1 MAEPIRGESIRNE
14 EPITTSDLA
23 GMPGTYKN
31 DPNLAAEAEAE
42 NRDPRGP
49 QLVENDFALE
59 DLRNES
65 VNDTPEIHRA
75 WETNR
80 STRDASNTGR
90 QALDTTAPPFRETEV
105 TDYQSRW
112 SNVQAEFVDDPRRAV
127 QEADQ
132 LVANVMQHL
141 ADGFAKERA
150 SLEKQWDSGD
160 NVSTE
165 DLRVALQ
172 RYRAFFGRLLNAA

>member
-1 MAEPIRGESIRNE
+1 MAEPTRNE

-23 GMPGTYKN
+23 GVPGTYAN
-31 DPNLAAEAEAE
+31 DPDLAVEAHH
-42 NRDPRGP
+42 RDPRGP
-49 QLVENDFALE
+49 ELVENDFALQ

-65 VNDTPEIHRA
+65 VNDAPKTRRA
-75 WETNR
+75 RDTNLP
-80 STRDASNTGR
+80 TQDAADPN
-90 QALDTTAPPFRETEV
+90 QLAPDTTAPLFRESEIS
-105 TDYQSRW
+105 DYQSRW
-112 SNVQAEFVDDPRRAV
+112 SNVQTEFVDDPRRAV

-132 LVANVMQHL
+132 LVARVMQGL

-150 SLEKQWDSGD
+150 SLEEQWDDGN

-165 DLRVALQ
+165 DLRIALQ